1 MPLIKKEDRF
11 YSCLV
16 RVYLSVQASAE
27 GPSDPRIILYSGT
40 NSMLEKA
47 RFIREKVAGPKIF
60 VSKLNIYHFSVQWL
74 PENFK
79 L

>member
-1 MPLIKKEDRF
+1 
-11 YSCLV
+11 
-16 RVYLSVQASAE
+16 
-27 GPSDPRIILYSGT
+27 
-40 NSMLEKA
+40 MLEKA